1 MPIDP
6 ADVEVEIVDGFVHD
20 VPFKFF
26 SNISDDRI
34 LGFWL
39 GWDDTAEVDHDLVLF
54 LPRVGVLGRRAF
66 EGVLEWLHM
75 NMGKW
80 ILS

>member
-1 MPIDP
+1 MINFLMILHFRKKFLADVPIDP

-34 LGFWL
+34 LGF
-39 GWDDTAEVDHDLVLF
+39 
-54 LPRVGVLGRRAF
+54 
-66 EGVLEWLHM
+66 
-75 NMGKW
+75 
-80 ILS
+80 